1 MKLSQFKKLIREEI
15 QKVLRE
21 GQETTLSQLQVGDKF
36 SILEDALLVPANT
49 VYSSTYNLTAAKYK
63 DLIFEVV
70 KLNPKTMVCIPY
82 NKDGVYPNNVHQ
94 KLGARGGVSYPV
106 GQTAQDVKPPIL
118 PASVAK
124 PAAQTSGIND
134 DMVDRI
140 ITQNNAWESGKRPKF
155 TMVVGGSEVEPYTA
169 HLYVVQFAP
178 HKKDARVMTK

>member
-36 SILEDALLVPANT
+36 SILEDALVVPANT
-49 VYSSTYNLTAAKYK
+49 GYSSTYNLSYSKYK

-82 NKDGVYPNNVHQ
+82 NKDGKYPDNVAE
-94 KLGARGGVSYPV
+94 KLNDPYGTWHVAGKTR
-106 GQTAQDVKPPIL
+106 QDLQPPIL
-118 PASVAK
+118 PSSVVLNTANLNMSDS
-124 PAAQTSGIND
+124 AVAD
-134 DMVDRI
+134 I
-140 ITQNNAWESGKRPKF
+140 ITKQNAWENGERPKYDF
-155 TMVVGGSEVEPYTA
+155 KDNFEGPTYNKI
-169 HLYVVQFAP
+169 LLVQFAP